1 MVDDWPVSINLVKLK
16 RYPFAPRHPWA
27 QAVMR
32 TCLFALAVN
41 WLMQGMRGMDAK
53 ELSFR
58 LLAEAAMALV
68 LLPVAVGVGL
78 GPMAPVAALIVAH
91 SLGFTLNGQFWV
103 CARYCRF
110 YRGSPED
117 LRRYRDSMAGELRRA
132 GFLYEAVVIGSAGG
146 GSLGARSDL
155 DLRLV
160 FPRGAA
166 AWLRVNLLLL
176 RLRARAFLLGVP
188 LDAYAYDS
196 AASLRRFD
204 PREPWLVVLDRR
216 GEIVRQFRDRCLVP
230 LP

>member
-1 MVDDWPVSINLVKLK
+1 MSLNPAKTK
-16 RYPFAPRHPWA
+16 RYPFAPRSPWLRA
-27 QAVMR
+27 AMR

-41 WLMQGMRGMDAK
+41 WVMQGMRGMDTK

-58 LLAEAAMALV
+58 LLAEAAAGLA
-68 LLPVAVGVGL
+68 LLPVLAGL
-78 GPMAPVAALIVAH
+78 GLGTVAAAIASLAVAH

-110 YRGSPED
+110 YRGSAEH
-117 LRRYRDSMAGELRRA
+117 LRAFMESVTGELRRS
-132 GFLYEAVVIGSAGG
+132 GFLYEAVLIGSGG
-146 GSLGARSDL
+146 EGALGPRSDL

-160 FPRGAA
+160 FPSGRR

-176 RLRARAFLLGVP
+176 RLRARAFLSGVP
-188 LDAYAYDS
+188 LDAYAYDG

-204 PREPWLVVLDRR
+204 PSEPWLVVLDRR
-216 GEIVRQFRDRCLVP
+216 GEILRQFADRPLVA